1 MSFMAIALFCL
12 RGYSRRSVITILNYS
27 ETFAWKVS
35 AMEFSWC
42 LRVETILALKVEP
55 SKIMYSKVL
64 AALCRAG
71 DMEKAQWFFDV
82 VVA

>member
-1 MSFMAIALFCL
+1 
-12 RGYSRRSVITILNYS
+12 
-27 ETFAWKVS
+27 
-35 AMEFSWC
+35 MEFSWC

-55 SKIMYSKVL
+55 SRIMYSKVL

-71 DMEKAQWFFDV
+71 DMKKAQWFFDV